1 MTAGAGAHPRVGIS
15 TMAYFDLPF
24 AAAVRRA
31 AAEGYR
37 AVEIMGEAPHFFVD
51 AVDEA
56 TAAEVRRLVASEG
69 LRLGLHAPLS
79 DTNPVSPNPG
89 IRRETTRQLL
99 RCVDLLAAMGGTAMV
114 VHFGYKCPFGL
125 LDPSRLG
132 DLFAD
137 SVEPVLERARA
148 AGVRVLLENNPRFP
162 LAFVQGAEEV
172 LSVLARH
179 PDLAVCLDVA
189 HAHTLG
195 PDGAREAA
203 AALAPRV
210 ESVHVSDNAGDRDT
224 HLPLGEGT
232 LPLDPVVRTLEAAGY
247 RGPYVLESKDAAAA
261 EADRVRLTGA
271 IVAAEGASTPP

>member
-1 MTAGAGAHPRVGIS
+1 MSAGGHPRVGLS

-31 AAEGYR
+31 AQEGYR

-51 AVDEA
+51 AVDQA
-56 TAAEVRRLVASEG
+56 TVADVRRLVASEG

-89 IRRETTRQLL
+89 IRRETRRQLL
-99 RCVDLLAAMGGTAMV
+99 RCVELLAAMGGTAMV

-125 LDPSRLG
+125 LDPSRLP

-137 SVEPVLERARA
+137 SVGPVLERARA

-162 LAFVQGAEEV
+162 LAFVQDAEEV
-172 LSVLARH
+172 LAVLARH

-195 PDGAREAA
+195 PDGARAAA
-203 AALAPRV
+203 AALASRV
-210 ESVHVSDNAGDRDT
+210 ESVHVSDNAGDRDS
-224 HLPLGEGT
+224 HLPLGEGS
-232 LPLDPVVRTLEAAGY
+232 LPLVPVVAALEAAGY
-247 RGPYVLESKDAAAA
+247 RGPYILESKDAAAA
-261 EADRVRLTGA
+261 EGDRVRLTQALEAAQGA
-271 IVAAEGASTPP
+271 TPAP